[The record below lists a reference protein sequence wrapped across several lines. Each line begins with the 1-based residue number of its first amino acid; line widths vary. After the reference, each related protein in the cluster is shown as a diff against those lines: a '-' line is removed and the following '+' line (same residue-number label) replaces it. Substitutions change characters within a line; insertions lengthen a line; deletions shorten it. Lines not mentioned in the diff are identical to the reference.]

1 MDPTKKITI
10 HAEQADYLEYKVIQP
25 LRKVE
30 PNERVCDASHEE
42 LKKQTELH
50 TAILNE
56 AFLRAHGN
64 WHVPK
69 KIYTKCERCKKPK
82 HRCRDQEFKLCF
94 RCNKIINLH

>member
-1 MDPTKKITI
+1 MDQTKKITI
-10 HAEQADYLEYKVIQP
+10 HAEQADYLEYKVI
-25 LRKVE
+25 LRTQLTKE
-30 PNERVCDASHEE
+30 EE

-69 KIYTKCERCKKPK
+69 NIYTKCERCKKPK
-82 HRCRDQEFKLCF
+82 HKCRDQEFKLCF
-94 RCNKIINLH
+94 RCNKIINLD